1 MYLTLSFVC
10 HEGFWQHHLAISQ
23 SSPSSGTRK
32 PLACLRRCTGSGR
45 YVDVQCSER
54 NELQRKR
61 PDSLTMSTRQT
72 KRNRGHEYSAA
83 VSRIPQPPATELEQA
98 T

>member
-1 MYLTLSFVC
+1 MYLC
-10 HEGFWQHHLAISQ
+10 M
-23 SSPSSGTRK
+23 P
-32 PLACLRRCTGSGR
+32 
-45 YVDVQCSER
+45 CSER

-72 KRNRGHEYSAA
+72 KRNRGNECSAA
-83 VSRIPQPPATELEQA
+83 VSHTPAATESEA